1 MEIKHTHQ
9 YTKGFTLIEL
19 LIYIA
24 GLLVLGSIL
33 SMLIVQFYSIYKEIV
48 SIPRADRTGLLIVDR
63 ITKEIRSADQ
73 IDVLE
78 SQFGVTGGVLDLD
91 SITDSVTTEKK
102 FYVENGIAKYQEDS
116 DSPINLSSKDFTVS
130 NFNFTF
136 LQTPVSDAVRFDL
149 ELQFQTKNATE
160 TKSYTGFAILRESY
174 E

>member
-9 YTKGFTLIEL
+9 YTKGFTLIEF

-48 SIPRADRTGLLIVDR
+48 SIPRADRTGLLLVDR

>member
-1 MEIKHTHQ
+1 MKIKHPHQ
-9 YTKGFTLIEL
+9 YSKGFTLIEL

-33 SMLIVQFYSIYKEIV
+33 SMLVIQFYSIYKEIV
-48 SIPRADRTGLLIVDR
+48 AIPRADRTGLLLVDR
-63 ITKEIRSADQ
+63 ITKEIRSARQ

-78 SQFGVTGGVLDLD
+78 SRFGTTNGVLDLD
-91 SITDSVTTEKK
+91 SVTDDITTEKK

-116 DSPINLSSKDFTVS
+116 DAPINLSSKDFTVS

-136 LQTPVSDAVRFDL
+136 VQTFVSDAVRFDL

-160 TKSYTGFAILRESY
+160 TKSYTGFAIVRESY